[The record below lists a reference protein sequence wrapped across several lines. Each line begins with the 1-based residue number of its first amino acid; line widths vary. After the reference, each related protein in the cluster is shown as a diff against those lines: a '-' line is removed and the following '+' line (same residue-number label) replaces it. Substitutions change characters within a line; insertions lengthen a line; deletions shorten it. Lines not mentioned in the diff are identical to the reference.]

1 MGSTQWAEPLAGA
14 GAVHGPSWVR
24 SPTWPLWVPWGPSAC
39 TSSAGLSPSWQGS
52 GEAGSSHCEKGGAAG
67 ALEPSGHHHPGLL
80 TFLLR
85 SWCFP
90 CRHGN
95 LVTRICSFASV
106 RLQRGMVGGVHL
118 LHTHILYQAPAGALY
133 LTQKLCGSPHPTP
146 APVGSPCHT
155 HGLHTPHRPQWALPT
170 SHRDYGSL
178 HPAGLPCRTDSA
190 SCTGPCRL
198 PLLHGLRIP
207 HWALRAHPMSH
218 RNLAGLHTPHWA
230 LRVRLAAHMDSTPHT
245 GPCGFALPHTETLQV
260 STPRIRPCPTH
271 GLCTHPRPCGLTLP
285 HTETLHPRL
294 GPVGSPCHTHAH
306 PAHLCTCT
314 VKT

>member
-1 MGSTQWAEPLAGA
+1 MNPLGLHLVVISRKSKRGRVGFMMGSTQWAEPLAGA

-24 SPTWPLWVPWGPSAC
+24 SPTWPLWVPRGPSAC
-39 TSSAGLSPSWQGS
+39 ASSAGLSPSWQGS

-90 CRHGN
+90 CSHGN
-95 LVTRICSFASV
+95 LVTGICSFASV

-155 HGLHTPHRPQWALPT
+155 HGLHTGPCGLSQPHTETTGLCTLQAYPAART
-170 SHRDYGSL
+170 L
-178 HPAGLPCRTDSA
+178 HPALGPAGSPCCMDPA
-190 SCTGPCRL
+190 S
-198 PLLHGLRIP
+198 
-207 HWALRAHPMSH
+207 
-218 RNLAGLHTPHWA
+218 
-230 LRVRLAAHMDSTPHT
+230 HT
-245 GPCGFALPHTETLQV
+245 GPCGLTLCHTETLQV
-260 STPRIRPCPTH
+260 SI
-271 GLCTHPRPCGLTLP
+271 P
-285 HTETLHPRL
+285 HT
-294 GPVGSPCHTHAH
+294 GP
-306 PAHLCTCT
+306 
-314 VKT
+314 